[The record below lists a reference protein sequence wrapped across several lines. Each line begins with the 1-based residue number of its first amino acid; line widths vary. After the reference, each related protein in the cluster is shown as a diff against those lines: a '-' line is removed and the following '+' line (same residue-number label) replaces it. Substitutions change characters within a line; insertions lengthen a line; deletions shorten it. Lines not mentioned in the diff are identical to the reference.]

1 MSDRIIKAGAAVGIT
16 GSAFIAAKVMKREAY
31 DATIEAAQIL
41 EAAHAQ
47 ARKILENA
55 DQERQTI
62 IEVAR
67 GEGYEHGLAQWN
79 AAVAEVNA
87 ARDRHIAES
96 EPELIR
102 LAIRIAQKI
111 IGEELRTNPE
121 AIVNIAR
128 ECLRGLSRERSLTL
142 RVHSTDLDL
151 MRRSIE
157 LLREAAGPQRSIDV
171 MADPAVGVGGC
182 IVESEYGVV
191 DARLETQIRCME
203 EILLRA
209 ARK

>member
-1 MSDRIIKAGAAVGIT
+1 
-16 GSAFIAAKVMKREAY
+16 MKSEAY
-31 DATIEAAQIL
+31 DATIEAAQIVD
-41 EAAHAQ
+41 AAHAQ

-55 DQERQTI
+55 EQERQTV
-62 IEVAR
+62 IEGAR
-67 GEGYEHGLAQWN
+67 REGYEHGLAHWN

-87 ARDRHIAES
+87 ARDRHVAES

-121 AIVNIAR
+121 VIVNIAR
-128 ECLRGLSRERSLTL
+128 ECLQGLGRERSLTL
-142 RVHSTDLDL
+142 RVHPADVDL
-151 MRRSIE
+151 MRRCID
-157 LLREAAGPQRSIDV
+157 LLREAAGPQRSIEV
-171 MADPAVGVGGC
+171 VSDPAVGAGGC
-182 IVESEYGVV
+182 IVQSEYGVV

-203 EILLRA
+203 EILVRS